1 MHAANWDV
9 SGSGCN
15 ISLKN
20 KVKRLVTFLVDMTT
34 HHSMCL
40 PFREIAKTPIINN
53 NVEVYFDVINIRVH
67 PKTAAIDAYQLQM
80 ELKQLTDLHKYYQS
94 NDAPAHLRGMIV
106 TPIAILCAASN
117 VTGVMSDV
125 KRLTTIVHS
134 NRGYACWDF
143 AAVAGHAKIDMNP
156 VDNVWAKI
164 DVAFFSPHKLLG
176 GPQTPGILII
186 KKQMLNNRVPA
197 HVGGGTV
204 FYVTDNTQTY
214 IMNHEDR
221 EEAGTPE
228 IIGSIR
234 AGLVYHIH
242 SMLIPKIPTN
252 EYAMAE
258 YVLREWSRN
267 PMIEILGPLYF
278 EDPTQGQRN
287 FEECRV
293 GIISFNVLY
302 GTRNADVSEPLYLHY
317 MFVVAL
323 LNDMFGIQSRGGC
336 ACAGPYAQFL
346 QGLPG
351 DVARDIEEV
360 IITTGHESLRPGFVR
375 AGVHFTMNWDEVEL
389 LTRAVVWVAE
399 IGWQLLP
406 YYAFSPDTG
415 TFEHRFFSSKKNR
428 SYLSEL
434 NFVKEPTG
442 QRLRLQDCANIEMP
456 VEEPKLMTK
465 DPKKMFGAV
474 ALPGMGGLMRDELA
488 KKLNQRKSDVKEKPK
503 VLEKAH
509 VPDASSAVSDELAE
523 KFLLLKKPKK
533 DIKPK
538 KDPEPKKD
546 IKKDPEPQKK
556 PEPKKDPEPVNAAP
570 SVPSAPKPTGAG
582 LVMDSLRNKIEK
594 RAADISAAKPAEDIV
609 KEPIKVHTPPTSQ
622 GQGSEVV
629 DIPDGSSER
638 QDSADAETSRGDPPA
653 TPSGHPKTDRT
664 LTATLPVSGTTKQTD
679 QHTDHPM
686 WPLVSNT
693 PPESTDELFS
703 EADQYAEYAC
713 KNAKRLENDM
723 TERFNP
729 DCGKFLWFA
738 VPWDVLH
745 SLKQDQTGSKRLIAN
760 PINVFLPSKAKGT
773 PERVPHAP
781 FSVWTF
787 PYENTADIR
796 SAGLDEMP
804 LEKPALPLP
813 TGDDAV
819 SYSIR
824 RRYDFMMLQDAAD
837 WQFVEQPTSAAAALI
852 QDSPNAPGDHLENN
866 THEET
871 TANDRRQLSTD
882 KVSIDSGDEDVVLMD
897 EASDKKPLAI
907 PKDIRKMVG
916 NAIRDFDMI
925 KGGDQI
931 LVAVSG
937 GKDSL
942 TMLHVLREVLRRSP
956 VKFSIAAATVDP
968 QSDDYN
974 PEPLKAYMES
984 IGVKYHFLSQPI
996 MELARQKQPKSIYAF
1011 CSRMREGMLYSCMRE
1026 NGYNVLALGQHA
1038 DDICETYKMSL
1049 SNDGS
1054 NGTMKANNVVRDGDL
1069 RVIRPLVLT
1078 REKVLGQFA
1087 ADNRLPVIRDNCPAC
1102 FRERRDGKVLQELE
1116 NADTFETILK
1126 VAAPLMSVQSVN
1138 IHDGDE

>member
-143 AAVAGHAKIDMNP
+143 AAVAGHTRIDMNP

-164 DVAFFSPHKLLG
+164 DVGFFSPHTLLG
-176 GPQTPGILII
+176 GAQTPGMLII
-186 KKQMLNNRVPA
+186 KKQMLNNTIPA
-197 HVGGGTV
+197 HVG
-204 FYVTDNTQTY
+204 DSTQTS

-456 VEEPKLMTK
+456 VEEPKPIKK
-465 DPKKMFGAV
+465 DPKKGFGAV
-474 ALPGMGGLMRDELA
+474 AHDQTKRQGTFEPKVPKKAFVSDTSDEVAEELA
-488 KKLNQRKSDVKEKPK
+488 KRFALG
-503 VLEKAH
+503 
-509 VPDASSAVSDELAE
+509 
-523 KFLLLKKPKK
+523 KKP
-533 DIKPK
+533 DTDPK
-538 KDPEPKKD
+538 
-546 IKKDPEPQKK
+546 
-556 PEPKKDPEPVNAAP
+556 PKKDPEPVNAAL
-570 SVPSAPKPTGAG
+570 SALSAPSP
-582 LVMDSLRNKIEK
+582 MDQLRRKM
-594 RAADISAAKPAEDIV
+594 AAKPADDIV
-609 KEPIKVHTPPTSQ
+609 KQPINVPTPRTSQ
-622 GQGSEVV
+622 AQRSDVV
-629 DIPDGSSER
+629 
-638 QDSADAETSRGDPPA
+638 DSADGISESEDSADTETSRGDPPA

-745 SLKQDQTGSKRLIAN
+745 SLKQDPTGSKRLIAN

-787 PYENTADIR
+787 PHEYTAKIR
-796 SAGLDEMP
+796 SAALDEMP

-813 TGDDAV
+813 TGDDPV

-824 RRYDFMMLQDAAD
+824 RRYDFMMLQDAAEPAAG
-837 WQFVEQPTSAAAALI
+837 WQFVEQATSTADDEHNPL
-852 QDSPNAPGDHLENN
+852 DHMSHNEFNQ
-866 THEET
+866 HEET
-871 TANDRRQLSTD
+871 TAHIRRQLLID
-882 KVSIDSGDEDVVLMD
+882 NVSIDSGDEDVVRMD
-897 EASDKKPLAI
+897 EAINKKLLTI

-996 MELARQKQPKSIYAF
+996 MELARQKQPKSICSF
-1011 CSRMREGMLYSCMRE
+1011 CSRMRRGILYSCMRE

-1038 DDICETYKMSL
+1038 DDTCESYMMSVY
-1049 SNDGS
+1049 N
-1054 NGTMKANNVVRDGDL
+1054 NGKARTMNANYVVRAGDL

-1078 REKVLGQFA
+1078 REKLLAQFA

-1102 FRERRDGKVLQELE
+1102 FQEPQERRRVKNQLSQQELE
-1116 NADTFETILK
+1116 NRHIFGNILK
-1126 VAAPLMSVQSVN
+1126 AAITSMSNQS
-1138 IHDGDE
+1138 DDDEAELEVEDTAF

>member
-143 AAVAGHAKIDMNP
+143 AAVAGHTRIDMNP

-164 DVAFFSPHKLLG
+164 DVGFFSPHTLLG
-176 GPQTPGILII
+176 GAQTPGMLII
-186 KKQMLNNRVPA
+186 KKQMLNNTIPA
-197 HVGGGTV
+197 HVG
-204 FYVTDNTQTY
+204 DSTQTS

-745 SLKQDQTGSKRLIAN
+745 SLKQDPTGSKRLIAN

-787 PYENTADIR
+787 PHEYTAKIR
-796 SAGLDEMP
+796 SAALDEMP

-813 TGDDAV
+813 TGDDPV

-824 RRYDFMMLQDAAD
+824 RRYDFMMLQDAAEPAAG
-837 WQFVEQPTSAAAALI
+837 WQFVEQATSTADDEHNPL
-852 QDSPNAPGDHLENN
+852 DHMSHNEFNQ
-866 THEET
+866 HED
-871 TANDRRQLSTD
+871 N
-882 KVSIDSGDEDVVLMD
+882 VSIDSGDEDVVRMD
-897 EASDKKPLAI
+897 EAINKKLLTI

-996 MELARQKQPKSIYAF
+996 MELARQKQPKSICSF
-1011 CSRMREGMLYSCMRE
+1011 CSRMRRGILYSCMRE

-1038 DDICETYKMSL
+1038 DDTCESYMMSVY
-1049 SNDGS
+1049 N
-1054 NGTMKANNVVRDGDL
+1054 NGKARTMNANYVVRAGDL

-1078 REKVLGQFA
+1078 REKLLAQFA

-1102 FRERRDGKVLQELE
+1102 FQEPQERRRVKNQLSQQELE
-1116 NADTFETILK
+1116 NRHIFGNILK
-1126 VAAPLMSVQSVN
+1126 AAITSMSNQS
-1138 IHDGDE
+1138 DDDEAELEVEDTAF